1 MGVVMKNFIEES
13 KNESIDDSK
22 YYWKNSYFE
31 FLKPL
36 SLDERGKW
44 GENLSHKIMLNAG
57 LEAYWDGD
65 NNIDKE
71 DGIYDI
77 WTLCS
82 GWKKRIEVKTAMRGT
97 TTVSWQHEN
106 IYGSPDIW
114 DKLIFLDLDYNEFY
128 LTIFDYDEMV
138 WDKKNP
144 LIGKKPTLRKDSID
158 AYKVDMSGTSIKN
171 TLFAGLTFSH
181 TIGDDL
187 TPLCKFMRE
196 KIEN

>member
-71 DGIYDI
+71 ASIEFLESLTDIIEELNIAILNIKPQKKVTKGKYTYIPYDLDI
-77 WTLCS
+77 RCS
-82 GWKKRIEVKTAMRGT
+82 YEQFG
-97 TTVSWQHEN
+97 
-106 IYGSPDIW
+106 
-114 DKLIFLDLDYNEFY
+114 KLINALETNDRLIQIDEFK
-128 LTIFDYDEMV
+128 LQNNVKKVSNRKGLNNLMNHNIEMKISTI
-138 WDKKNP
+138 
-144 LIGKKPTLRKDSID
+144 SIN
-158 AYKVDMSGTSIKN
+158 K
-171 TLFAGLTFSH
+171 
-181 TIGDDL
+181 
-187 TPLCKFMRE
+187 
-196 KIEN
+196 